1 MLLLLGIADG
11 DGEDDCIILARK
23 AAQLRIFEDPEGKM
37 NLSVKQLD
45 GQVTIVSQF
54 TLVADTKKGNRPGF
68 GQAMAPE
75 PAEKL
80 YKRFVRELEGHGV
93 RVSTGVFG
101 ASMQVSLVND
111 GPVTILLESP

>member
-11 DGEDDCIILARK
+11 DGEDDCVTLARK

-45 GQVTIVSQF
+45 GHVTIVSQF

-80 YKRFVRELEGHGV
+80 YECFVRELESHGV
-93 RVSTGVFG
+93 KVKLRTKS
-101 ASMQVSLVND
+101 
-111 GPVTILLESP
+111 

>member
-23 AAQLRIFEDPEGKM
+23 AVQLRIFEDPEGKM

-45 GQVTIVSQF
+45 GQVTVVSQF

-80 YKRFVRELEGHGV
+80 YKRFVKELEGHGV

-101 ASMQVSLVND
+101 ASMQVSLIND
-111 GPVTILLESP
+111 GPVTILLES